1 MTIEKETTQ
10 AWQNLHITSRTLIEQ
25 VEAAFKQADLPSLS
39 WYDALWEIEKA
50 GAEGI
55 RPNALIPQLLL
66 PQYQTS
72 RLLDRMVTAGL
83 IDRVVCDED
92 RRGCRAVITESGKE
106 MRARMW
112 AIYETCLDAL
122 VQKKLGKDDRVTL
135 AQLLQKLR

>member
-1 MTIEKETTQ
+1 MTIDIDTTQ
-10 AWQNLHITSRTLIEQ
+10 AWQKLHITSRDLIEQ
-25 VEAAFKQADLPSLS
+25 VETAFKQADLPSLS

-50 GAEGI
+50 GDQGI

-72 RLLDRMVTAGL
+72 RLLDRLVNAGL

-92 RRGCRAVITESGKE
+92 RRGCRAVITKDGKQ

-112 AIYETCLDAL
+112 TVYENCLDQM
-122 VQKKLGKDDRVTL
+122 VQKKLDKDERITL
-135 AQLLQKLR
+135 AQLLNKLR

>member
-1 MTIEKETTQ
+1 MTVEQETTQ
-10 AWQNLHITSRTLIEQ
+10 AWQSLHITSRTLIEQ

-50 GAEGI
+50 GANGI

-72 RLLDRMVTAGL
+72 RLLDRLVNAGL

-92 RRGCRAVITESGKE
+92 RRGCRAVITKDGKR
-106 MRARMW
+106 MRSRMW
-112 AIYETCLDAL
+112 VIYERCLDEM
-122 VQKKLGKDDRVTL
+122 VQKKLGKDERVTL
-135 AQLLQKLR
+135 AQLLNKLR

>member
-1 MTIEKETTQ
+1 MSIETETTQ
-10 AWQNLHITSRTLIEQ
+10 AWQNLHIVSRTLLER

-39 WYDALWEIEKA
+39 WYDVLWEVEKA

-72 RLLDRMVTAGL
+72 RLLDRLVNAGL

-92 RRGCRAVITESGKE
+92 RRGCRAVITEEGKD

-112 AIYETCLDAL
+112 EIYKTCLDDL
-122 VQKKLGKDDRVTL
+122 MQKKLGNDDRVTL
-135 AQLLQKLR
+135 AQLLQKLK